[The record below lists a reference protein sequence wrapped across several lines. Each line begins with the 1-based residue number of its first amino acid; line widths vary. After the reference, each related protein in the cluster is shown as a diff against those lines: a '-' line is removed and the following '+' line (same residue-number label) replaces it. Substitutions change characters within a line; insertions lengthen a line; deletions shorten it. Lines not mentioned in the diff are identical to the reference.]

1 MKRLGI
7 VAVTVTA
14 WCVGAVVGFVA
25 AEVWEKPVQW
35 AGPLTG
41 GAR

>member
-1 MKRLGI
+1 MTRLAVASI
-7 VAVTVTA
+7 TLTVAATFVAVAA
-14 WCVGAVVGFVA
+14 WRWAI
-25 AEVWEKPVQW
+25 EKPVQW